1 MTTRLWTA
9 ITSSPKT
16 TRILVTDGPHA
27 PLLKARLR
35 PLPHHPR
42 ALPTLLEALALWQG
56 EKVHAVLGVAGDSP
70 MWTSTQLEFVGV
82 DTPLYAL
89 DLAFTTRSRRA
100 HDPLSGLG
108 DFRDLHRL
116 LAREVAR

>member
-1 MTTRLWTA
+1 M
-9 ITSSPKT
+9 T
-16 TRILVTDGPHA
+16 TRILTTDGPHA
-27 PLLKARLR
+27 PLLKARLG

-56 EKVHAVLGVAGDSP
+56 QKVHAVLGVDAASP
-70 MWTSTQLEFVGV
+70 MWTSTQLDLVGV

-89 DLAFTTRSRRA
+89 DLAFTRPRRRVR
-100 HDPLSGLG
+100 DPLPGFG
-108 DFRDLHRL
+108 DFRDLYRL

>member
-9 ITSSPKT
+9 ITSSPQA
-16 TRILVTDGPHA
+16 TRILTTDGPHA
-27 PLLKARLR
+27 PLMKAQLR

-56 EKVHAVLGVAGDSP
+56 QKVHAVLGVDASSP
-70 MWTSTQLEFVGV
+70 MWTSTQLDLVGV

-89 DLAFTTRSRRA
+89 DLAFTRPRPRVRDS
-100 HDPLSGLG
+100 LSGFG
-108 DFRDLHRL
+108 DFRDLYRL
-116 LAREVAR
+116 LARDVAR

>member
-9 ITSSPKT
+9 ITSSPMT
-16 TRILVTDGPHA
+16 TRILTTDGPHA

-35 PLPHHPR
+35 PQPHHPR

-56 EKVHAVLGVAGDSP
+56 QKVHAVLGVDADSP
-70 MWTSTQLEFVGV
+70 MWTSTQLELVGV

-89 DLAFTTRSRRA
+89 DLAMTGPRSRVR
-100 HDPLSGLG
+100 DPLYGLG
-108 DFRDLHRL
+108 DFRDLYRL
-116 LAREVAR
+116 LARDVAR

>member
-9 ITSSPKT
+9 ITSSPTT
-16 TRILVTDGPHA
+16 TRILTTDGPHA

-35 PLPHHPR
+35 PQPHHPR

-56 EKVHAVLGVAGDSP
+56 QKVHAVLGVDADSP
-70 MWTSTQLEFVGV
+70 MWTSAQLELVGD

-89 DLAFTTRSRRA
+89 DLAMTGPRRRVR
-100 HDPLSGLG
+100 DPLRGLG
-108 DFRDLHRL
+108 DFRDLYRL
-116 LAREVAR
+116 LARDVAR

>member
-9 ITSSPKT
+9 ITSSPQA
-16 TRILVTDGPHA
+16 TRILTTDGPHA
-27 PLLKARLR
+27 PLMKALLR

-56 EKVHAVLGVAGDSP
+56 QKVHAVLGVDAESP
-70 MWTSTQLEFVGV
+70 MWTSTQLDHVGV

-89 DLAFTTRSRRA
+89 DLAFSSKRPRTR
-100 HDPLSGLG
+100 DPLSGVG
-108 DFRDLHRL
+108 DFRDLYRL
-116 LAREVAR
+116 LARDVAR

>member
-9 ITSSPKT
+9 ITSSPQA
-16 TRILVTDGPHA
+16 TRILTTDGPHA
-27 PLLKARLR
+27 PLMKAQLR

-56 EKVHAVLGVAGDSP
+56 QKVHAVLGVDASSP
-70 MWTSTQLEFVGV
+70 MWTSTQLDLVGV

-89 DLAFTTRSRRA
+89 DLAFTRPRPRVR
-100 HDPLSGLG
+100 DPLSGVG
-108 DFRDLHRL
+108 DFRDLYRL
-116 LAREVAR
+116 LARDVAR